1 VSDFEIP
8 EDLLYSSEDEWAR
21 REGSDRVVIG
31 ITDYAQQQLGEI
43 VHVEL
48 PEVGTRIERGDEFGS
63 IDSVK
68 AVAELYAPVS
78 GEVIEAN
85 EALVENPELI
95 NEDCYG
101 DGWIAVVRTDRDDE
115 DAQRLRAA
123 ADRKLVAERS
133 D

>member
-21 REGSDRVVIG
+21 REGQRVVIG

-43 VHVEL
+43 VHVDV

-78 GEVIEAN
+78 GEVIEVN
-85 EALVENPELI
+85 EALAENPELI

-101 DGWIAVVRTDRDDE
+101 DGWIAVVLTDRDDE
-115 DAQRLRAA
+115 DAQLLRAPA
-123 ADRKLVAERS
+123 YRKLVADRS

>member
-1 VSDFEIP
+1 MPDIEIP
-8 EDLLYSSEDEWAR
+8 DDLLYTSEDEWAR
-21 REGSDRVVIG
+21 REDERVFIG
-31 ITDYAQQQLGEI
+31 ITDFAQQQLGEI
-43 VHVEL
+43 VHIEL

-78 GEVIEAN
+78 GRIVEAN
-85 EALVENPELI
+85 QALVENPELL

-101 DGWIAVVRTDRDDE
+101 DGWIAVVETDGDDE
-115 DAQRLRAA
+115 DALLLAPAA
-123 ADRKLVAERS
+123 YRKHVAERS

>member
-1 VSDFEIP
+1 VSDYDIP
-8 EDLLYSSEDEWAR
+8 EELMYSSEDEWAR
-21 REGSDRVVIG
+21 RDGERVTIG

-68 AVAELYAPVS
+68 TVAELYAPVS
-78 GEVIEAN
+78 GEIVEVN
-85 EALVENPELI
+85 EALTENPELL

-101 DGWIAVVRTDRDDE
+101 DGWICVIAAEPDD
-115 DAQRLRAA
+115 DDQLMRAPA
-123 ADRKLVAERS
+123 YRKHVAERS

>member
-1 VSDFEIP
+1 VADYDIP
-8 EDLLYSSEDEWAR
+8 DDLLYTQEDEWAR
-21 REGSDRVVIG
+21 YEGQRVVIG

-43 VHVEL
+43 VHIEL
-48 PEVGTRIERGDEFGS
+48 PAVGTRLERGDEFGS

-78 GEVIEAN
+78 GEVVEAN
-85 EALVENPELI
+85 EALVENPELV

-101 DGWIAVVRTDRDDE
+101 DGWIAVIVSDRDDDE
-115 DAQRLRAA
+115 VMLMRPMAY
-123 ADRKLVAERS
+123 RKHVAERS

>member
-1 VSDFEIP
+1 VSDYDIP
-8 EDLLYSSEDEWAR
+8 DDLLYSQEDEWAR
-21 REGSDRVVIG
+21 REGERIVIG

-48 PEVGTRIERGDEFGS
+48 PAVGTRIERGEEFGS

-78 GEVIEAN
+78 GEVVEAN
-85 EALVENPELI
+85 EALADNPELI

-101 DGWIAVVRTDRDDE
+101 DGWIAVVVPDRDDE
-115 DAQRLRAA
+115 ADQLLRPAA
-123 ADRKLVAERS
+123 YRKLVAERS

>member
-1 VSDFEIP
+1 MSIRFTKDHEYIR
-8 EDLLYSSEDEWAR
+8 L
-21 REGSDRVVIG
+21 EGDTAVVG

-48 PEVGTRIERGDEFGS
+48 PAVGTRIERGEEFGS

-78 GEVIEAN
+78 GEVVEAN
-85 EALVENPELI
+85 EALAENPELI

-101 DGWIAVVRTDRDDE
+101 DGWIAVVVPDRDDE
-115 DAQRLRAA
+115 ADQLLRPAA
-123 ADRKLVAERS
+123 YRKLVAERS

>member
-1 VSDFEIP
+1 MSDYDIP
-8 EDLLYSSEDEWAR
+8 DDLLYSAEDEWAR
-21 REGSDRVVIG
+21 REGARVVIG

-43 VHVEL
+43 VHIEL
-48 PEVGTRIERGDEFGS
+48 PAVGTRIERGDEFGS

-78 GEVIEAN
+78 GEVVEAN
-85 EALVENPELI
+85 EALAENPELI

-101 DGWIAVVRTDRDDE
+101 DGWIAVVVTDRDDE
-115 DAQRLRAA
+115 DELLMRPSAY
-123 ADRKLVAERS
+123 RKHVAERS

>member
-1 VSDFEIP
+1 MSDFDIP
-8 EDLLYSSEDEWAR
+8 DELFYSAEDEWIR
-21 REGSDRVVIG
+21 REGERVTIG

-48 PEVGTRIERGDEFGS
+48 PAVGTRIERGEEFGS

-78 GEVIEAN
+78 GEVVEAN
-85 EALVENPELI
+85 EALAENPELI

-101 DGWIAVVRTDRDDE
+101 DGWIAVVVPDRDDE
-115 DAQRLRAA
+115 ADQLLRPAA
-123 ADRKLVAERS
+123 YRKLVAERS

>member
-1 VSDFEIP
+1 VADYDIP
-8 EDLLYSSEDEWAR
+8 DDLLYTQEDEWAR
-21 REGSDRVVIG
+21 FEGQRVVIG

-48 PEVGTRIERGDEFGS
+48 PAVGTRIERGDEFGS

-68 AVAELYAPVS
+68 AVAELYAPIS
-78 GEVIEAN
+78 GEVVEAN
-85 EALVENPELI
+85 EALAENPELI

-101 DGWIAVVRTDRDDE
+101 DGWIAVIVSDRDDDE
-115 DAQRLRAA
+115 AMLMRPMAY
-123 ADRKLVAERS
+123 RKHVAERS

>member
-1 VSDFEIP
+1 MSDFEIP

-21 REGSDRVVIG
+21 REGERVVIG

-48 PEVGTRIERGDEFGS
+48 PEVGTRIERGDDFGS

-101 DGWIAVVRTDRDDE
+101 DGWIAVVLADRDEE
-115 DAQRLRAA
+115 DAQLLRAA
-123 ADRKLVAERS
+123 AYRKLVADRS

>member
-1 VSDFEIP
+1 MADYDIP
-8 EDLLYSSEDEWAR
+8 DDLLYTQEDEWAR
-21 REGSDRVVIG
+21 FEGQRIVIG

-48 PEVGTRIERGDEFGS
+48 PAVGTRLERGDEFGS

-78 GEVIEAN
+78 GEVVESN
-85 EALVENPELI
+85 EALAENPELL

-101 DGWIAVVRTDRDDE
+101 DGWIAVIVSDRDDE
-115 DAQRLRAA
+115 EALLLRPMAY
-123 ADRKLVAERS
+123 RKHVAERS

>member
-1 VSDFEIP
+1 MSDFDIP
-8 EDLLYSSEDEWAR
+8 DELLYSAEDEWAR
-21 REGSDRVVIG
+21 REGERVTIG

-48 PEVGTRIERGDEFGS
+48 PEVGTRIERGDELGS

-68 AVAELYAPVS
+68 TVAELYAPIS
-78 GEVIEAN
+78 GEIVEVN
-85 EALVENPELI
+85 EELTENPELL

-101 DGWIAVVRTDRDDE
+101 DGWIAVIVTEGHEE
-115 DAQRLRAA
+115 DGLLMRAPA
-123 ADRKLVAERS
+123 YRKHVAERS

>member
-1 VSDFEIP
+1 MADYDIP
-8 EDLLYSSEDEWAR
+8 DDLLYTHEDEWAR
-21 REGSDRVVIG
+21 FEGQRIVIG

-48 PEVGTRIERGDEFGS
+48 PAVGTRLERGDEFGS

-78 GEVIEAN
+78 GEVVEAN
-85 EALVENPELI
+85 QALVENPELL

-101 DGWIAVVRTDRDDE
+101 DGWIAVLVSDRDDDE
-115 DAQRLRAA
+115 AMLLRPMAY
-123 ADRKLVAERS
+123 RKHVAERS

>member
-1 VSDFEIP
+1 MSDYDIP
-8 EDLLYSSEDEWAR
+8 EDLLYSAEDEWMC
-21 REGSDRVVIG
+21 REGERAVIG

-48 PEVGTRIERGDEFGS
+48 PAVGTRIERGDEFGS

-78 GEVIEAN
+78 GEVVEVN
-85 EALVENPELI
+85 EALTENPELI

-101 DGWIAVVRTDRDDE
+101 DGWICVVVTGGEDE
-115 DAQRLRAA
+115 DGLLLTASAY
-123 ADRKLVAERS
+123 RKHVAERS

>member
-1 VSDFEIP
+1 VSDFDIP
-8 EDLLYSSEDEWAR
+8 EELLYSAEDEWIR
-21 REGSDRVVIG
+21 REGERVTIG

-48 PEVGTRIERGDEFGS
+48 PAVGTRIERGDELGS

-68 AVAELYAPVS
+68 TVAELYAPLG
-78 GEVIEAN
+78 GEVVEVN
-85 EALVENPELI
+85 EALSENPELM

-101 DGWIAVVRTDRDDE
+101 DGWIAVIVTDGDE
-115 DAQRLRAA
+115 DDDLLLRAPA
-123 ADRKLVAERS
+123 YRKHVAERS

>member
-1 VSDFEIP
+1 VSDYEIP
-8 EDLLYSSEDEWAR
+8 DDLLYSTEDEWAR
-21 REGSDRVVIG
+21 REGERVVIG

-48 PEVGTRIERGDEFGS
+48 PAVGTRIERGDEFGS

-78 GEVIEAN
+78 GEVVEAN

-101 DGWIAVVRTDRDDE
+101 DGWIAVVLTDRDDE
-115 DAQRLRAA
+115 DDLLLRPLAY
-123 ADRKLVAERS
+123 RKHVAERS

>member
-1 VSDFEIP
+1 VSDYDIP
-8 EDLLYSSEDEWAR
+8 DDLFYSAEDEWAR
-21 REGSDRVVIG
+21 REGERVVIG

-43 VHVEL
+43 VHIEL
-48 PEVGTRIERGDEFGS
+48 PAVGTRVERGDEFGS

-78 GEVIEAN
+78 GEVVETN
-85 EALVENPELI
+85 DALAENPELI

-101 DGWIAVVRTDRDDE
+101 DGWLVVVLPDREDE
-115 DAQRLRAA
+115 SDLLMQAPAY
-123 ADRKLVAERS
+123 RKHVAERS

>member
-1 VSDFEIP
+1 MADYDIP
-8 EDLLYSSEDEWAR
+8 DDLLYTQEDEWAR
-21 REGSDRVVIG
+21 FEGQRVVIG

-48 PEVGTRIERGDEFGS
+48 PAVGTRLERGDEFGS

-68 AVAELYAPVS
+68 AVAELYAPIS
-78 GEVIEAN
+78 GEVVEAN
-85 EALVENPELI
+85 EALVENPELL

-101 DGWIAVVRTDRDDE
+101 DGWIAVIVSDREDE
-115 DAQRLRAA
+115 EAQLLRPMTY
-123 ADRKLVAERS
+123 RKHVAERS

>member
-1 VSDFEIP
+1 MSDYDIP
-8 EDLLYSSEDEWAR
+8 DDLLYSAEDEWAR
-21 REGSDRVVIG
+21 REGERVVIG

-43 VHVEL
+43 VHIEL
-48 PEVGTRIERGDEFGS
+48 PAVGTRIERGDEFGS

-78 GEVIEAN
+78 GEVVEAN
-85 EALVENPELI
+85 EALAENPELI

-101 DGWIAVVRTDRDDE
+101 DGWIAVVVTDRDDE
-115 DAQRLRAA
+115 DGLLMRPSAY
-123 ADRKLVAERS
+123 RKHVAERS

>member
-1 VSDFEIP
+1 VSDFDIP
-8 EDLLYSSEDEWAR
+8 DELLYSAEDEWIR
-21 REGSDRVVIG
+21 REGERVTIG

-48 PEVGTRIERGDEFGS
+48 PSVGTRIERGDELGS

-68 AVAELYAPVS
+68 TVAELYAPLG
-78 GEVIEAN
+78 GEVVEVN
-85 EALVENPELI
+85 EALTDNPELM

-101 DGWIAVVRTDRDDE
+101 DGWIAVIVTDNTEDD
-115 DAQRLRAA
+115 DLLLRAPA
-123 ADRKLVAERS
+123 YRKHVAERS

>member
-1 VSDFEIP
+1 MSDYDIP
-8 EDLLYSSEDEWAR
+8 DDLLYSAEDEWAR
-21 REGSDRVVIG
+21 REGERVVIG

-43 VHVEL
+43 VHIDL
-48 PEVGTRIERGDEFGS
+48 PAVGTRIERGDEFGS

-78 GEVIEAN
+78 GEVVEAN
-85 EALVENPELI
+85 EALAENPELI

-101 DGWIAVVRTDRDDE
+101 DGWIAVVVTDRDDE
-115 DAQRLRAA
+115 DELLMRPSAY
-123 ADRKLVAERS
+123 RKHVAERS

>member
-21 REGSDRVVIG
+21 REGSERVVIG

-48 PEVGTRIERGDEFGS
+48 PEVGVRIERGDEFGS

-101 DGWIAVVRTDRDDE
+101 DGWIAVVRTDREDE
-115 DAQRLRAA
+115 DAQLLRAA
-123 ADRKLVAERS
+123 AYRKLVADRS

>member
-1 VSDFEIP
+1 MSDFDIP
-8 EDLLYSSEDEWAR
+8 DELLYSAEDEWAR
-21 REGSDRVVIG
+21 REGERVTIG

-48 PEVGTRIERGDEFGS
+48 PEVGTRIERGDELGS

-68 AVAELYAPVS
+68 TVAELYAPIS
-78 GEVIEAN
+78 GEIVEVN
-85 EALVENPELI
+85 EELTENPELL

-101 DGWIAVVRTDRDDE
+101 DGWIAVIVTDGNDE
-115 DAQRLRAA
+115 DDLLLRAPA
-123 ADRKLVAERS
+123 YRKHVAERS

>member
-1 VSDFEIP
+1 VADYDIP
-8 EDLLYSSEDEWAR
+8 DDLLYTQEDEWAR
-21 REGSDRVVIG
+21 FEGQRIVIG

-48 PEVGTRIERGDEFGS
+48 PAVGTRLERGDEFGS

-68 AVAELYAPVS
+68 AVAELYAPIS
-78 GEVIEAN
+78 GEVVEAN
-85 EALVENPELI
+85 EALVENPELL

-101 DGWIAVVRTDRDDE
+101 DGWIAVIVTDRDDE
-115 DAQRLRAA
+115 DEQLLRPMAY
-123 ADRKLVAERS
+123 RKHVAERS